1 MTDLEPYIQDDWKV
15 SPRFTLN
22 LGLRYYIYTRIHDV
36 SRPTIDSG
44 FIPSQYS
51 QAAED
56 PLTASASFLSPAI
69 GDTPDNYGNGLVECG
84 HNGIPDGC
92 QLRNTGRNL
101 APRLGFAWDP
111 FGKGKTSIRG
121 GYGIYYE
128 SGNGNE
134 AQTEGGEGNPPS
146 DAGVSI
152 YNLYSTAAG
161 AGYGMIA
168 PSGLYVPAPP
178 GYTPIP
184 YSQKWPSVQQ
194 YNLTV
199 EHEFPGNNLL
209 SVAYV
214 GALGRH
220 LARSYPL
227 NEIMP
232 STVANNALL
241 SAPVLAKLTGTVAA
255 NPAYGVPGD
264 KGQTLCDPAGN
275 CDAQTIMIYHESA
288 AGSGDTLFFVPYEG
302 YGGMT
307 MKENEA
313 VSSYS
318 ALQGSFRHTFTHGLT
333 LQAAYTWEHLIDN
346 STETYAE
353 NGESIDDSNLSRWK
367 ATGDINRT
375 QVLQLNY
382 IYALPF
388 AKNSTNAFAR
398 QALGGWQI
406 SGITSFFTGEPID
419 FNCGVNGFSSGNGG
433 AVRCNTVGKVQ
444 IKKGTWNDPVYGP
457 TPTWWDQS
465 TVTQPLYSQLLAN
478 GEPGM
483 FGYMGRN
490 MLTGPGRNNFD
501 LALEKNISLPWF
513 KGEHSTLQF
522 RLESFNT
529 FNHPQWM
536 GANNGC
542 SGSNMFGVACNN
554 NTTTPGEVTSDWG
567 PRNVQLGLKWMF

>member
-1 MTDLEPYIQDDWKV
+1 
-15 SPRFTLN
+15 
-22 LGLRYYIYTRIHDV
+22 
-36 SRPTIDSG
+36 
-44 FIPSQYS
+44 
-51 QAAED
+51 
-56 PLTASASFLSPAI
+56 
-69 GDTPDNYGNGLVECG
+69 LVECG

-92 QLRNTGRNL
+92 QLRNTGKNF
-101 APRLGFAWDP
+101 APRIGFAWDP

-152 YNLYSTAAG
+152 SNLYTTAPG
-161 AGYGMIA
+161 AGYSIIA

-178 GYTPIP
+178 GYTAIP
-184 YSQKWPSVQQ
+184 YSEKWPSVQQ

-220 LARSYPL
+220 LARSFPL
-227 NEIMP
+227 NEILP
-232 STVANNALL
+232 STVANGALL
-241 SAPVLAKLTGTVAA
+241 SAPALHDLTGTVAP
-255 NPAYGVPGD
+255 NPTYGIPGD

-275 CDAQTIMIYHESA
+275 CNAQNVLIYGE
-288 AGSGDTLFFVPYEG
+288 GVSGGLFFSPYEG
-302 YGGMT
+302 YGAIA
-307 MKENEA
+307 MKENTA

-318 ALQGSFRHTFTHGLT
+318 ALQASFRHTFTHGLT
-333 LQAAYTWEHLIDN
+333 LQAAYTWEHMIDT
-346 STETYAE
+346 STSTYNE
-353 NGESIDDSNLSRWK
+353 NGESIDDSNLNRWK
-367 ATGDINRT
+367 GTGDINRT

-398 QALGGWQI
+398 QALGGWQL
-406 SGITSFFTGEPID
+406 SGITSLFTGEPTD
-419 FNCGVNGFSSGNGG
+419 FNCGVTGYGSGNGG
-433 AVRCNTVGKVQ
+433 SVRCNTVGKVQ
-444 IKKGTWNDPVYGP
+444 IKKGTYNDPTFGP
-457 TPTWWDQS
+457 TPTWWDPS
-465 TVTQPLYSQLLAN
+465 TVAQPLFSQLLAN

-490 MLTGPGRNNFD
+490 ILTGPGRNNFD
-501 LALEKNISLPWF
+501 LALEKNFSLPWF

-529 FNHPQWM
+529 FNHPQWQ
-536 GANNGC
+536 GIDTGC
-542 SGSNMFGVACNN
+542 SGNNKFGVTCNN
-554 NTTTPGEVTSDWG
+554 NTTTPGEVSGDWG
-567 PRNVQLGLKWMF
+567 PRNVQLGLKWIF